1 VFLGAL
7 RPDDW
12 DFPLLVHV
20 LGAMLLVG
28 ALCVV
33 IVALVATWRMRET
46 AEAAPLRRLAFQAL
60 LLGVVPSYVVMRIG
74 GQWLASEENLDES
87 EPGWLQVGY
96 VVADVSVLVLI
107 AALVLAGLSVRR
119 GARGGPLGRAAA
131 VLSIILLAAYLVA
144 VWAMTAK
151 PG

>member
-1 VFLGAL
+1 VVVGAL

-28 ALCVV
+28 TVCVV
-33 IVALVATWRMRET
+33 VAALVMAWRRRE
-46 AEAAPLRRLAFQAL
+46 AEEAAPLRRLAFQAL
-60 LLGVVPSYVVMRIG
+60 LFGVVPSYVLMRIG
-74 GQWLASEENLDES
+74 GQWLASEENLDET
-87 EPGWLQVGY
+87 EPGWLDVGY
-96 VVADVSVLVLI
+96 VVADVSVLVLV
-107 AALVLAGLSVRR
+107 ATLVLAGLAVRR

-131 VLSIILLAAYLVA
+131 VLSIVLLAGYLVA

>member
-1 VFLGAL
+1 MFLGAL

>member
-1 VFLGAL
+1 MVVGAL

-33 IVALVATWRMRET
+33 IAALVATWRVRDAE
-46 AEAAPLRRLAFQAL
+46 EAAPLRRLAFQAL
-60 LLGVVPSYVVMRIG
+60 LFGVLPSYVVMRVG
-74 GQWLASEENLDES
+74 GKWLASEENLDES
-87 EPGWLQVGY
+87 EPDWLEVGY
-96 VVADVSVLVLI
+96 VVADVGGLVLL
-107 AALVLAGLSVRR
+107 ATLLLAGLSVRR

-131 VLSIILLAAYLVA
+131 VLSIVLLAALLVA

>member
-1 VFLGAL
+1 MIVGAL

-28 ALCVV
+28 TLCVV
-33 IVALVATWRMRET
+33 VAALVTTWRLRE
-46 AEAAPLRRLAFQAL
+46 AEDAAPLRRLAFRAL
-60 LLGVVPSYVVMRIG
+60 LFGVVPSYVLMRIG

-87 EPGWLQVGY
+87 EPDWLQAGY
-96 VVADVSVLVLI
+96 VIADVSVLVLL
-107 AALVLAGLSVRR
+107 ATLVLAGLSVRR

-131 VLSIILLAAYLVA
+131 VLAIVLLAAFLVA
-144 VWAMTAK
+144 VWAMTTK